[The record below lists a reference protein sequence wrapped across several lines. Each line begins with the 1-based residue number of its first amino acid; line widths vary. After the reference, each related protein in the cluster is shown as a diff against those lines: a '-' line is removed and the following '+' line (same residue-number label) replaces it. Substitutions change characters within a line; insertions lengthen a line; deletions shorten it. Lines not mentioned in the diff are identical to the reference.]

1 MAVYDHKP
9 TTKNNANRMSYCRI
23 RLDENDNGGTL
34 QMAMDADNNA
44 VN

>member
-1 MAVYDHKP
+1 
-9 TTKNNANRMSYCRI
+9 MSYCRI

-44 VN
+44 VNWRL